1 MISATTQTNVVID
14 IGGLP
19 IRLCSEDA
27 SFLEMLQERYSGFLT
42 SNGRAHLQ
50 FNVELQPPDAM
61 IGHGD
66 VTVLREPERWSIGR
80 GDFEAQ
86 WSPRM
91 ARGVLRQS
99 VNPYS
104 LNTALRI
111 IHSLLLVDRG
121 GFLLHAS
128 SAVRNGR
135 AFLFAGVSGAGKT
148 TMARLAPPD
157 VTLLTDEISYVSP
170 GPCGYQAH
178 GTPFAGDL
186 GRNGE
191 NVRAPLA
198 AVYLLAKGPKNK
210 VEPVGAA
217 AAARALLENVLFFSR
232 DSELVNSVFDVIC
245 NFVGRVPIH
254 RLTFA
259 PDARVWE
266 MIQ

>member
-1 MISATTQTNVVID
+1 MSTAATQANVVID

-19 IRLCSEDA
+19 IRLCTEDA
-27 SFLEMLQERYSGFLT
+27 SFLEMLQERYMGFL
-42 SNGRAHLQ
+42 SPNGRAYLQ
-50 FNVELQPPDAM
+50 FNVELEPANSM

-66 VTVLREPERWSIGR
+66 VTVHREPERWSIAR
-80 GDFEAQ
+80 GDFEAH

-111 IHSLLLVDRG
+111 IHSLLLVERG

-135 AFLFAGVSGAGKT
+135 AFLFSGVSGAGKT
-148 TMARLAPPD
+148 TIARLAPPD

-170 GPCGYQAH
+170 DLRGYQAH

-186 GRNGE
+186 GRIGE
-191 NVRAPLA
+191 NVRAPLS
-198 AVYLLAKGPKNK
+198 AVYLLAKGPENK
-210 VEPVGAA
+210 VEPVGPA

-232 DSELVNSVFDVIC
+232 DSELVNSVFEVVC
-245 NFVGRVPIH
+245 NFVSRVPVH
-254 RLTFA
+254 RLIFA